1 MKSIL
6 DEISEKP
13 DLFTN
18 GYLNHNNLADATRY
32 IVNELFGEYGLVI
45 LDADEK
51 DLKTEFRS
59 IIKDDIFNNNAHA
72 LAQNTTKQ
80 LEDLGHKSQ
89 IYPRPINFFFMEDG
103 IRERIEEAEGNYVVL
118 NTSQT
123 FTREE
128 METLIDEHPEKF
140 SPNVVLRPVYQETIL
155 PNLAYIGGPAEVS
168 YWLQLKDVFD
178 HFKTPFPVLFP
189 RSFVM
194 IITKAIGKKMDKLQL
209 SKQGIFEDFSTIKEN
224 VLYKNTEKVHDLSNE
239 LSDIENVF
247 NSIKSKVGELDKSLE
262 GFVMSEYKKVEKGV
276 ENIQKRLKKAEEQK
290 AEVSIKQIENILEKL
305 FPGGNPQER
314 EDNFLN
320 FYINNPDFIQE
331 LIDAL
336 DPFELKY
343 NILTEDAKA

>member
-1 MKSIL
+1 MSVPTTRAAE
-6 DEISEKP
+6 EIDS
-13 DLFTN
+13 
-18 GYLNHNNLADATRY
+18 
-32 IVNELFGEYGLVI
+32 
-45 LDADEK
+45 
-51 DLKTEFRS
+51 
-59 IIKDDIFNNNAHA
+59 
-72 LAQNTTKQ
+72 
-80 LEDLGHKSQ
+80 
-89 IYPRPINFFFMEDG
+89 
-103 IRERIEEAEGNYVVL
+103 
-118 NTSQT
+118 
-123 FTREE
+123 
-128 METLIDEHPEKF
+128 LIDEHPEKF

-209 SKQGIFEDFSTIKEN
+209 SKQGIFENFSTIKEN